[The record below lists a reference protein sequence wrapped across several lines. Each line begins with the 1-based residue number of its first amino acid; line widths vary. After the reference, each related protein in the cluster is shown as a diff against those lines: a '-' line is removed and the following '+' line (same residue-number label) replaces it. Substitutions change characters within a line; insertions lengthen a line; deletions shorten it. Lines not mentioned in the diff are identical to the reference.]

1 MKHPNTLK
9 AILFTEDLLENG
21 GSALQS
27 GCYTV
32 QDYHYHCYRN
42 RDKVGNAY
50 GPILSDYLEFTI
62 RADAERGTRRFYQ
75 RMNDR
80 DNAPFSFIF
89 NASFSPTGRLNG
101 FDDGMVTYGYVID
114 IEEFADDTD
123 IEESDQLLVRVK
135 LLLSNIVYVGH
146 DSPRRLII
154 THD

>member
-1 MKHPNTLK
+1 MKHPNILK

-89 NASFSPTGRLNG
+89 NASFGSTGRLSG
-101 FDDGMVTYGYVID
+101 YDDGMMTYGYVID
-114 IEEFADDTD
+114 IEEYADDENTD
-123 IEESDQLLVRVK
+123 YSDQLLVRVK
-135 LLLSNIVYVGH
+135 LLLSNIVYIGH